1 MHGTIGQ
8 VRSTHTPEQ
17 PAHPSP
23 PLTRVSAGTRLLASA
38 LAGAGLGA
46 LVGILTEPRYA
57 VGSAWCAAS
66 LMWLL
71 WVWIPLRRLDP
82 EQTRR
87 LASREDGSRSA
98 ADAVITVA
106 ALASIGALG
115 FYLKQA
121 ATSHGPAELAAAGLG
136 MGTIAL
142 SWLMVHSMY
151 ALRYAR
157 LYYDDDRGGGIDWNS
172 DEDPDY
178 RDFAYFAFNLGMTYQ
193 VSDTSVGNK
202 AIRRVVLQH
211 CLLGFVLGVVILGSA
226 VNIVA
231 GLSA

>member
-1 MHGTIGQ
+1 MS
-8 VRSTHTPEQ
+8 STHTPKRPEQ
-17 PAHPSP
+17 PARHSPS
-23 PLTRVSAGTRLLASA
+23 LTRVSAGRRLLASA
-38 LAGAGLGA
+38 LIGAALGA
-46 LVGILTEPRYA
+46 LIGALTEPRYA
-57 VGSAWCAAS
+57 VGSAWCAAT
-66 LMWLL
+66 LAWLL

-82 EQTRR
+82 EQTKR

-98 ADAVITVA
+98 ADAAITVA

-121 ATSHGPAELAAAGLG
+121 AASHGPAELACAALGL
-136 MGTIAL
+136 GTIAL
-142 SWLMVHSMY
+142 SWLMVHTMY

-157 LYYDDDRGGGIDWNS
+157 LYYDEDRGGGIDWNS

-193 VSDTSVGNK
+193 VSDTSVSSK